1 MLKNKEACYHYYV
14 NCRRVSV
21 REMTNNMKSFLA
33 FYRTS
38 CIGVFDKMTILQ
50 NILLALWSATVG
62 IFKSFSD
69 VKSIKRI
76 SMEFI
81 G

>member
-1 MLKNKEACYHYYV
+1 
-14 NCRRVSV
+14 
-21 REMTNNMKSFLA
+21 MTNNMKSFLA

-62 IFKSFSD
+62 IFKSF
-69 VKSIKRI
+69 K
-76 SMEFI
+76 
-81 G
+81 